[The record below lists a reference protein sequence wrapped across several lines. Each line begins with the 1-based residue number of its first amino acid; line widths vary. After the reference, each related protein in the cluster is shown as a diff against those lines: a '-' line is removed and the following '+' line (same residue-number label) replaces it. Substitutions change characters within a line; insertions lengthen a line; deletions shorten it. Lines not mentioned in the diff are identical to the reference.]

1 MQANLSI
8 RCGQCGKYLSDVQV
22 DTADIP
28 EELQAKVNKVILGH
42 RKHCRYYAGQADDVL
57 IISRCEG

>member
-1 MQANLSI
+1 MQANLII
-8 RCGQCGKYLSDVQV
+8 RCGQCEKYLGDVSV
-22 DTADIP
+22 DTADMP
-28 EELQAKVNKVILGH
+28 EQLQAKVNKVILGH